1 MKAGLALRDMRVPD
15 DCAGVA
21 SVCTA
26 CLPDWPISAGTV
38 ADEEA
43 RRPAG
48 RMHRA
53 LVALDGDTLVGYGF
67 IQEPDVAA
75 REGRLRIR
83 VLVAPERRHAGVG
96 SSLYE
101 ALCRIGDDAGATE
114 LVTEAQADDAE
125 SPPFLAR
132 RGFVEYHRRVESRLS
147 LADVNPTAVGRAIDA
162 HVDAFFASGVR
173 IVTFRQLCLAQADA
187 ARRLYDL
194 DTTLWADVP
203 FGLTGALPSYEQYVA
218 AEIDHPDFMPAATF
232 IAVDGERW
240 IGISA
245 LIRRPGF
252 LLSSMTGVV
261 REWRS
266 RGLARWLKLH
276 TLRHALECGATEI
289 RTFNDSI
296 NPAILALNA
305 SLGFRVAAVQLRYR
319 KELR

>member
-26 CLPDWPISAGTV
+26 CCPDWPITADDV
-38 ADEEA
+38 ADEAA
-43 RRPAG
+43 RRPVE
-48 RMHRA
+48 RLHRA
-53 LVALDGDTLVGYGF
+53 LVALDGHALVGYGF
-67 IQEPDVAA
+67 VEEPDVAA

-83 VLVAPERRHAGVG
+83 VLVAPERRGAGVG

-101 ALCRIGDDAGATE
+101 ALCRIGGAAGATEFVTEALADDAGA
-114 LVTEAQADDAE
+114 
-125 SPPFLAR
+125 PPFLAR
-132 RGFVEYHRRVESRLS
+132 RGFVEYHRRV
-147 LADVNPTAVGRAIDA
+147 ADVHPTAVGRAIDA
-162 HVDAFFASGVR
+162 QVDAFFASGVR
-173 IVTFRQLCLAQADA
+173 IVTFRQLSLAHADA

-203 FGLTGALPSYEQYVA
+203 FGLTGAVPSYEQYVA
-218 AEIDHPDFMPAATF
+218 AEIDHPDFLPAATF
-232 IAVDGERW
+232 IAVDGDRW
-240 IGISA
+240 IGLSA
-245 LIRRPGF
+245 LVRRPGF
-252 LLSSMTGVV
+252 LLNSMTGVL
-261 REWRS
+261 RPWRS

-276 TLRHALECGATEI
+276 TLRHALERGAAAI
-289 RTFNDSI
+289 RTFNDAN